1 MPDTQDKQ
9 DSAQTGSKESK
20 DQIALELMKF
30 VAMQSGY
37 GKSVGQSAGF
47 GAKGANSPEQY
58 ADSLLELFQRCRK
71 IVKED

>member
-9 DSAQTGSKESK
+9 DSAKDSK